1 MYIIDIGTNYGA
13 DLKYYPKGLD
23 IHCFEPNPILCEYIK
38 ANHSN
43 RKIHVHNVAV
53 SDYVGRSIFY
63 LTEDT
68 YSSSLYTL
76 TEDYKDDFVL
86 KQIQEIMVDVIKIGD
101 FIMDN
106 NIQQID
112 YYKSDAQGMD
122 YRILKSM
129 GDQIRK
135 IRAGRIEVVNKN
147 NIIYKHQDNL
157 LDDVVD
163 YLKYYEF
170 ELTNEQ
176 TLRTLF
182 DTDNIVDYDL
192 KFRTKRNF
200 I

>member
-1 MYIIDIGTNYGA
+1 
-13 DLKYYPKGLD
+13 
-23 IHCFEPNPILCEYIK
+23 
-38 ANHSN
+38 
-43 RKIHVHNVAV
+43 
-53 SDYVGRSIFY
+53 

-86 KQIQEIMVDVIKIGD
+86 KQIQEITVDVIKIGD

-135 IRAGRIEVVNKN
+135 IKAGRIEVVNKN
-147 NIIYKHQDNL
+147 KIIYKDQDNL

-170 ELTNEQ
+170 ELTNELA
-176 TLRTLF
+176 TRTLF

>member
-1 MYIIDIGTNYGA
+1 MQQRE
-13 DLKYYPKGLD
+13 LD
-23 IHCFEPNPILCEYIK
+23 EE
-38 ANHSN
+38 
-43 RKIHVHNVAV
+43 
-53 SDYVGRSIFY
+53 
-63 LTEDT
+63 
-68 YSSSLYTL
+68 
-76 TEDYKDDFVL
+76 
-86 KQIQEIMVDVIKIGD
+86 QIQEIMVDVIKIGD

-135 IRAGRIEVVNKN
+135 IKSGRIEVVNKN

-176 TLRTLF
+176 TIRTLF

>member
-1 MYIIDIGTNYGA
+1 
-13 DLKYYPKGLD
+13 
-23 IHCFEPNPILCEYIK
+23 
-38 ANHSN
+38 
-43 RKIHVHNVAV
+43 
-53 SDYVGRSIFY
+53 VGRSIFY

-135 IRAGRIEVVNKN
+135 IKSGRIEVVNKN

-176 TLRTLF
+176 TIRTLF

>member
-1 MYIIDIGTNYGA
+1 
-13 DLKYYPKGLD
+13 
-23 IHCFEPNPILCEYIK
+23 
-38 ANHSN
+38 
-43 RKIHVHNVAV
+43 
-53 SDYVGRSIFY
+53 

-86 KQIQEIMVDVIKIGD
+86 KQIQEITVDVIKIGD

-135 IRAGRIEVVNKN
+135 IKAGRIEVVNKN
-147 NIIYKHQDNL
+147 KIIYKDQDNL

-163 YLKYYEF
+163 YLRYYEF
-170 ELTNEQ
+170 ELTNELA
-176 TLRTLF
+176 TRTLF

>member
-1 MYIIDIGTNYGA
+1 
-13 DLKYYPKGLD
+13 
-23 IHCFEPNPILCEYIK
+23 
-38 ANHSN
+38 
-43 RKIHVHNVAV
+43 
-53 SDYVGRSIFY
+53 
-63 LTEDT
+63 
-68 YSSSLYTL
+68 
-76 TEDYKDDFVL
+76 
-86 KQIQEIMVDVIKIGD
+86 MVDVIKIGD

-176 TLRTLF
+176 TIRTLF

>member
-1 MYIIDIGTNYGA
+1 
-13 DLKYYPKGLD
+13 
-23 IHCFEPNPILCEYIK
+23 
-38 ANHSN
+38 
-43 RKIHVHNVAV
+43 
-53 SDYVGRSIFY
+53 
-63 LTEDT
+63 
-68 YSSSLYTL
+68 
-76 TEDYKDDFVL
+76 
-86 KQIQEIMVDVIKIGD
+86 MVDVIKIGD

-135 IRAGRIEVVNKN
+135 IKSGRIEVVNKN

-176 TLRTLF
+176 TIRTLF